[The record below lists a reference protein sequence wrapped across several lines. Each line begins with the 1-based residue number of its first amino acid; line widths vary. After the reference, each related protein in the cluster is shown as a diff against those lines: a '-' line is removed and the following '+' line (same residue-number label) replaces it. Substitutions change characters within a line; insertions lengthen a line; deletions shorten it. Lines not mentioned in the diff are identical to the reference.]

1 MDCGVKSFVHW
12 CQSDKKHFFPQVHV
26 VIGEEHWGFFCLEG
40 VRFGRRETVF
50 VMILSSQSKE
60 V

>member
-26 VIGEEHWGFFCLEG
+26 VIGEERWGFFCLEG
-40 VRFGRRETVF
+40 VGFGRRETVF
-50 VMILSSQSKE
+50 IMILSCQSKE